1 MAIDRTKAKERYVS
15 GASANAEKLVENYVA
30 QPGKLDAA
38 KSDQAEKNFAEGVS
52 KAVSTKS
59 RQKALGR
66 LTEQDLNTAMLA
78 KGASSYRTGT
88 SAAKDTWAEEV
99 EPHLATLDNL
109 KLPARTTDPMQN
121 IDNRVKGVAKALI
134 ETKKRVKGV

>member
-15 GASANAEKLVENYVA
+15 GASANAEKLVENYIA

-38 KSDQAEKNFAEGVS
+38 KSDQAEKNYAEQVA
-52 KAVSTKS
+52 KAVAAKA

-66 LTEQDLNTAMLA
+66 LSEQDLNAGMLA
-78 KGASSYRTGT
+78 KGASAYRAGT
-88 SAAKDTWAEEV
+88 NAASGDWASEV

-109 KLPARTTDPMQN
+109 KLPARTSDPMQN

>member
-38 KSDQAEKNFAEGVS
+38 KSDQAEKNYADQVS
-52 KAVSTKS
+52 KAVAGKY

-66 LTEQDLNTAMLA
+66 LTEADLNAGMRE
-78 KGASSYRTGT
+78 KGASAYRSGT
-88 SAAKDTWAEEV
+88 NAAKDTWAEEV

-121 IDNRVKGVAKALI
+121 IDNRVKGVARALI

>member
-1 MAIDRTKAKERYVS
+1 MAIDRAKAKERYVS
-15 GASANAEKLVENYVA
+15 GASANAEKLVENYVS

-38 KSDQAEKNFAEGVS
+38 KSDQAEKNFADQMS
-52 KAVSTKS
+52 KAVAGKY

-66 LTEQDLNTAMLA
+66 LTEQDLNSGMIA
-78 KGASSYRTGT
+78 KGASAYRTGT
-88 SAAKDTWAEEV
+88 AAAKDDWAAEV

>member
-1 MAIDRTKAKERYVS
+1 MAIDRAKARSRYVL
-15 GASANAEKLVENYVA
+15 GASANAEKLVENYIA

-38 KSDQAEKNFAEGVS
+38 KSEQAEKNYAEAVS
-52 KAVSTKS
+52 KAVATKS

-66 LTEQDLNTAMLA
+66 ISEQDLNAGMQS
-78 KGASSYRTGT
+78 KGASAYRLGT
-88 SAAKDTWAEEV
+88 AAAEGDWATEV

-134 ETKKRVKGV
+134 DTKKRIKGV

>member
-1 MAIDRTKAKERYVS
+1 MAIDRNKAKERYVS
-15 GASANAEKLVENYVA
+15 GASANAEKLVENYIA

-38 KSDQAEKNFAEGVS
+38 KSDNAEKNYATKVS
-52 KAVSTKS
+52 EAVAKKT

-66 LTEQDLNTAMLA
+66 LSEQDLNAGMLA
-78 KGASSYRTGT
+78 KGATAYRSGT

-109 KLPARTTDPMQN
+109 KLPERTTDPMQN